1 MGMTTKILIADH
13 LDQEAIEEL
22 RAVPGFEVSVQTGLN
37 EADLVKIVPDFEV
50 VVVRSATKITRPVI
64 EAGQNLKLIV
74 RAGIGLD
81 TIDVKAAKEKGVAVA
96 NTPSAT
102 SISVAEHV
110 LGLMIGAVRH
120 HGPANLS
127 MKQHKW
133 EKKLFSGTE
142 LYGKTLGIIGFGRI
156 GLEVARRALA
166 FGMNIVAYDV
176 IPIKTELA
184 VKQVDLDELLAQAD
198 IITLHVPKT
207 PEPILGAKE
216 FERMK
221 KGMVIVNAARGGVV
235 DEKALLEALNS
246 GQVKAAAL
254 DVFSQEPPQDFSL
267 IDHPKVTAT
276 PHLGAATEEGQKRA
290 GLEVVKIIK
299 EKFAEKG

>member
-1 MGMTTKILIADH
+1 MTTRILIADH

-22 RAVPGFEVSVQTGLN
+22 QAVPGFEVTVKTGLN
-37 EADLVKIVPDFEV
+37 EADLVKIIPDYEV
-50 VVVRSATKITRPVI
+50 VVVRSATKITRPII

-81 TIDVKAAKEKGVAVA
+81 TIDVKAAKEKGVEVA

-110 LGLMIGAVRH
+110 IGLMLGAVRH

-133 EKKLFSGTE
+133 EKKLFTGTE
-142 LYGKTLGIIGFGRI
+142 VYGKTLGIIGFGRI

-166 FGMNIVAYDV
+166 LGMNILAYDV
-176 IPIKTELA
+176 IPIKTDLA
-184 VKQVDLDELLAQAD
+184 VKQVSLDELLSQAD

-207 PEPILGAKE
+207 PEPILSTRE

-221 KGMVIVNAARGGVV
+221 KGVVIVNAARGGVV
-235 DEKALLEALNS
+235 DENALLQALNS

-267 IDHPKVTAT
+267 IDHPRVTAT
-276 PHLGAATEEGQKRA
+276 PHLGASTEEGQKRA
-290 GLEVVKIIK
+290 GLEVVRIVK
-299 EKFAEKG
+299 EKFAAKS

>member
-1 MGMTTKILIADH
+1 MTTRILIADH

-22 RAVPGFEVSVQTGLN
+22 QAVPGFEVTVKTGLN
-37 EADLVKIVPDFEV
+37 EADLVKIIPDFEV
-50 VVVRSATKITRPVI
+50 VVVRSATKITRPII

-81 TIDVKAAKEKGVAVA
+81 TIDVKAAKEKGVEVA

-110 LGLMIGAVRH
+110 IGLMIGAVRH

-133 EKKLFSGTE
+133 EKKLFTGTE
-142 LYGKTLGIIGFGRI
+142 VYGKTLGIIGFGRI

-166 FGMNIVAYDV
+166 LGMNILAYDV
-176 IPIKTELA
+176 IPIKTDLA
-184 VKQVDLDELLAQAD
+184 VKQVSLDELLSQAD

-207 PEPILGAKE
+207 PEPILSTRE

-221 KGMVIVNAARGGVV
+221 KGVVIVNAARGGVV
-235 DEKALLEALNS
+235 DENALLQALNS

-267 IDHPKVTAT
+267 IDHPLVTAT
-276 PHLGAATEEGQKRA
+276 PHLGASTEEGQKRA
-290 GLEVVKIIK
+290 GLEVVRIVK
-299 EKFAEKG
+299 EKFAARS

>member
-1 MGMTTKILIADH
+1 MTTRILIADH
-13 LDQEAIEEL
+13 LDKEAIEEL
-22 RAVPGFEVSVQTGLN
+22 QSVPGFEVTVKTGLN
-37 EADLVKIVPDFEV
+37 EADLVKIIPDFEV
-50 VVVRSATKITRPVI
+50 VVVRSATKITRPII

-81 TIDVKAAKEKGVAVA
+81 TIDVKAAREKGVEVA

-110 LGLMIGAVRH
+110 IGLMIGAVRH

-142 LYGKTLGIIGFGRI
+142 VYGKTLGIIGFGRI

-166 FGMNIVAYDV
+166 LGMNILAYDV
-176 IPIKTELA
+176 VPIKTDLA
-184 VKQVDLDELLAQAD
+184 VKQVSLAELLNQAD

-221 KGMVIVNAARGGVV
+221 KGVVIVNAARGGVV

-246 GQVKAAAL
+246 GLVKAAAL

-267 IDHPKVTAT
+267 IDHPRVTAT
-276 PHLGAATEEGQKRA
+276 PHLGASTEEGQKRA
-290 GLEVVKIIK
+290 GLEVVRIVK
-299 EKFAEKG
+299 EKFAATI

>member
-1 MGMTTKILIADH
+1 MTTRILIADH

-22 RAVPGFEVSVQTGLN
+22 QAVPGFEVTVKTGLN
-37 EADLVKIVPDFEV
+37 EADLVKIIPDFEV
-50 VVVRSATKITRPVI
+50 VVVRSATKITRPII

-81 TIDVKAAKEKGVAVA
+81 TIDVKAAKEKGVEVA

-110 LGLMIGAVRH
+110 IGLMLGAVRH

-133 EKKLFSGTE
+133 EKKLFTGTE
-142 LYGKTLGIIGFGRI
+142 VYGKTLGIIGFGRI

-166 FGMNIVAYDV
+166 LGMNILAYDV
-176 IPIKTELA
+176 IPIKTDLA
-184 VKQVDLDELLAQAD
+184 VKQVSLDELLSQAD

-221 KGMVIVNAARGGVV
+221 KGVVIVNAARGGVV

-267 IDHPKVTAT
+267 IDHPRVTAT

-290 GLEVVKIIK
+290 GLEVVRIVK
-299 EKFAEKG
+299 EKFAARS

>member
-1 MGMTTKILIADH
+1 MGMTTRILIADH

-22 RAVPGFEVSVQTGLN
+22 QAVPGFEVTVKTGLN
-37 EADLVKIVPDFEV
+37 EADLVKIIPDFEV
-50 VVVRSATKITRPVI
+50 VVVRSATKITRPII

-81 TIDVKAAKEKGVAVA
+81 TIDVKAAKEKGVEVA

-110 LGLMIGAVRH
+110 IGLMIGAVRH

-133 EKKLFSGTE
+133 EKKLFTGTE
-142 LYGKTLGIIGFGRI
+142 VYGKTLGIIGFGRI

-166 FGMNIVAYDV
+166 LGMNILAYDV
-176 IPIKTELA
+176 VPIKTDLA
-184 VKQVDLDELLAQAD
+184 VKQVSLDELLNQAD
-198 IITLHVPKT
+198 IITLHVPRT

-221 KGMVIVNAARGGVV
+221 KGVVIVNAARGGVV

-246 GQVKAAAL
+246 GLVKAAAL

-267 IDHPKVTAT
+267 IDHPRVTAT
-276 PHLGAATEEGQKRA
+276 PHLGASTEEGQKRA
-290 GLEVVKIIK
+290 GLEVVRIVK
-299 EKFAEKG
+299 EKFAATI

>member
-1 MGMTTKILIADH
+1 MGMTIRILIADH

-22 RAVPGFEVSVQTGLN
+22 QAVPGFEVTVKTGLN
-37 EADLVKIVPDFEV
+37 EADLVKIIPDFEV
-50 VVVRSATKITRPVI
+50 VVVRSATKITRPII

-81 TIDVKAAKEKGVAVA
+81 TIDVKAAKEKGVEVA

-110 LGLMIGAVRH
+110 IGLMLGAVRH

-133 EKKLFSGTE
+133 EKKLFTGTE
-142 LYGKTLGIIGFGRI
+142 VYGKTLGIIGFGRI

-166 FGMNIVAYDV
+166 LGMNILAYDV
-176 IPIKTELA
+176 IPIKTDLA
-184 VKQVDLDELLAQAD
+184 VKQVSLDELLSQAD

-221 KGMVIVNAARGGVV
+221 KGVVIVNAARGGVV

-267 IDHPKVTAT
+267 IDHPRVTAT

-290 GLEVVKIIK
+290 GLEVVRIVK
-299 EKFAEKG
+299 EKFAARS

>member
-1 MGMTTKILIADH
+1 MTTKILIADH